1 LTRPRSQPIFAPSST
16 VTFDTL
22 EFTRKLRDAGF
33 DEKQAETVV
42 RVLAESQEK
51 LVTREHFD
59 FRMDVLGKDMQAQEL
74 RLTIKLGGLIAA
86 GVGIV
91 AAILKLG

>member
-1 LTRPRSQPIFAPSST
+1 MST

-59 FRMDVLGKDMQAQEL
+59 AKLEALEL

-86 GVGIV
+86 GIGII

>member
-1 LTRPRSQPIFAPSST
+1 MST
-16 VTFDTL
+16 VTFGTL
-22 EFTRKLRDAGF
+22 DFTRKLRDAGS
-33 DEKQAETVV
+33 DEKQAESVV

-51 LVTREHFD
+51 RVTREHFD

-86 GVGIV
+86 GIGIV
-91 AAILKLG
+91 AATLKPG

>member
-1 LTRPRSQPIFAPSST
+1 MST

>member
-1 LTRPRSQPIFAPSST
+1 MGT

-33 DEKQAETVV
+33 DEKQVETVV

-59 FRMDVLGKDMQAQEL
+59 AKLEALEL

-86 GVGIV
+86 GIGII

>member
-1 LTRPRSQPIFAPSST
+1 MST
-16 VTFDTL
+16 VTFDTR

-59 FRMDVLGKDMQAQEL
+59 AKLEALEL
-74 RLTIKLGGLIAA
+74 RLTIKLGSLIAA
-86 GVGIV
+86 GIGIV

>member
-1 LTRPRSQPIFAPSST
+1 MST

-22 EFTRKLRDAGF
+22 EFTRKLREAGF

-86 GVGIV
+86 GIGIV
-91 AAILKLG
+91 AALLKLG